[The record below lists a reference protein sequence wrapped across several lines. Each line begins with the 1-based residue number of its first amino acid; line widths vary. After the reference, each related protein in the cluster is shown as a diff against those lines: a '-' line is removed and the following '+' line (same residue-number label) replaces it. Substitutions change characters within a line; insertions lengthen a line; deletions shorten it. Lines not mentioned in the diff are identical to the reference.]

1 MKILGTEVKEI
12 CVVYKASGYLFGY
25 QNGSKHVLSS
35 GFKHN
40 LREQDSLVDIYNA
53 IHREMNSGCIS
64 SLDHGDSDVIGS
76 VFTIERIC
84 KITLNFSLNES
95 KVLTFKEDFFTKPFI
110 NGNFDNPLSIEHDIM
125 MKYLKSILR
134 ISPATR
140 D

>member
-12 CVVYKASGYLFGY
+12 YIVYKATGYCFGY
-25 QNGSKHVLSS
+25 RNGSKHVVSS
-35 GFKHN
+35 GFKHV
-40 LREQDSLVDIYNA
+40 LREQDYLVDIYKA

-84 KITLNFSLNES
+84 KITLNSSLNES

-110 NGNFDNPLSIEHDIM
+110 NGNFDNPLSIKHDIM
-125 MKYLKSILR
+125 MKYLNMKKGE
-134 ISPATR
+134 
-140 D
+140 